1 MTDNNNFVSTA
12 APMLS
17 NGVSGSD
24 PLSVNSVIS
33 VSMEDDEEQIT
44 EDIIEVDSTN
54 FDTGIESR
62 LGIECLRLFKV
73 CFINFCWYYLGDFKY
88 D

>member
-54 FDTGIESR
+54 FDTGIDYR
-62 LGIECLRLFKV
+62 
-73 CFINFCWYYLGDFKY
+73 
-88 D
+88 